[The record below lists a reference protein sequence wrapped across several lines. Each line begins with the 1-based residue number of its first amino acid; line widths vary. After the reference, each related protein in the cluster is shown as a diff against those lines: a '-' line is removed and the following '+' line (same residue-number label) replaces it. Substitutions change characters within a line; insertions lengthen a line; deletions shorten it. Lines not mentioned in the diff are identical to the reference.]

1 MAFIP
6 VPNAVE
12 ARLIF
17 SDDGQQAVNTLYFDA
32 GGAPSIDDLL
42 TLAEVLG
49 TWWASQMAPLLC
61 DTLTLN
67 EVICSDLSIEAGL
80 QTSVGVSASGA
91 VTSEAAPNNVAACI
105 SFRTGLRGR
114 NFRGRNY
121 IAGVPNSAIGINTL
135 TTDFIGGAVA
145 AYQQLLETGS
155 APLPGLY
162 TWSVVSRYSGVDP
175 ATGKPIPRT
184 TGIFT
189 HVNQVVFTDNVVDS
203 QRRRLPGRGR

>member
-42 TLAEVLG
+42 TLADVLS
-49 TWWASQMAPLLC
+49 TWWTTNMAPLLC

-67 EVICSDLSIEAGL
+67 EVICSDLSVQAGL
-80 QTSVGVSASGA
+80 QASVGAASSGT

-105 SFRTGLRGR
+105 SFRSGFRGR
-114 NFRGRNY
+114 SFRGRNY
-121 IAGVPNSAIGINTL
+121 IAGVPNNAIGINTL
-135 TTDFIGGAVA
+135 TTDFISGAVG
-145 AYQQLLETGS
+145 AYQNLLETGS

-162 TWSVVSRYSGVDP
+162 TWSVVSRFSGVDGV
-175 ATGKPIPRT
+175 TGKPIPRT

-189 HVNQVVFTDNVVDS
+189 HVNQVIFTDNIVDS